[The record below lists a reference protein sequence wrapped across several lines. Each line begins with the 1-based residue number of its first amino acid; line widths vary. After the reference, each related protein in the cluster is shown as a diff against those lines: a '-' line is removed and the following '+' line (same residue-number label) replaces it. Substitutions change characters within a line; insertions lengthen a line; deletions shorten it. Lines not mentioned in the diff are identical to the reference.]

1 MARSAYRIRPRCNGK
16 PQLTTNNFACYIEP
30 IATWLAHPAAPAMPL
45 SKITT
50 PDSPALAELCDKLA
64 AAGADLDRTGRW
76 PAEQLRWCG
85 EAGVFEWFMDPRW
98 GGQGWSDEQTVRGYL
113 ALASACLTTTF
124 ILTQRTGACRR
135 IAGCENEALKERLLP
150 GLVSGQLFATVGIS
164 HLTTSRRH
172 LGKPALTAEETS
184 TGFRLDGLSP
194 WVTGAAAADAIVVA
208 AVATEKGE
216 PTDRE
221 LLIVV
226 PKDAPGLSV
235 ADPLPLVGLSASSTG
250 PVHLKGVE
258 LSRDWLIAGPV
269 PNVMQSG
276 IGGSTGGYET
286 TALAIGLAQAALELS
301 GNRSGPPTRDPV
313 AARRPHRRTRAIAKR
328 PTIGCAWRR
337 RLLQGVAPP
346 ASQHVRPPGNP
357 GGPLRRKRNRL
368 CRGSPGRPLVPRGFV
383 LPGLE
388 LPAARRQR
396 QPLRIGRNPRLE
408 HRPHALSTNRFPDQP
423 HPSAQLP
430 DHQSTALLSVR
441 PTKPLEGWL
450 KEVLKR
456 SADRVDIRSARG
468 INCRCRLLSARNRNQ
483 RILLGRCEDE
493 GWR

>member
-1 MARSAYRIRPRCNGK
+1 MLVTLKSLPGRPSSR
-16 PQLTTNNFACYIEP
+16 
-30 IATWLAHPAAPAMPL
+30 AAAMPI

-64 AAGADLDRTGRW
+64 AAGAELDRTGRW

-135 IAGCENEALKERLLP
+135 IAGCENQALKQRLLP
-150 GLVSGQLFATVGIS
+150 GLVSGELFATVGIS

-184 TGFRLDGLSP
+184 SGFRLDGLSP

-208 AVATEKGE
+208 AVATENGQ

-226 PKDAPGLSV
+226 PKDAPGLTI

-250 PVHLKGVE
+250 PVYFKGVE
-258 LSRDWLIAGPV
+258 ISRDWLIAGPT

-286 TALAIGLAQAALELS
+286 TALAIGLAQAALGFLATE
-301 GNRSGPPTRDPV
+301 
-313 AARRPHRRTRAIAKR
+313 AARRPEI
-328 PTIGCAWRR
+328 
-337 RLLQGVAPP
+337 QPP
-346 ASQHVRPPGNP
+346 LDA
-357 GGPLRRKRNRL
+357 L
-368 CRGSPGRPLVPRGFV
+368 
-383 LPGLE
+383 
-388 LPAARRQR
+388 AA
-396 QPLRIGRNPRLE
+396 E
-408 HRPHALSTNRFPDQP
+408 HQ
-423 HPSAQLP
+423 QLH
-430 DHQSTALLSVR
+430 DDLLSVVR
-441 PTKPLEGWL
+441 GDAACS
-450 KEVLKR
+450 KESLRQRANTFVLR
-456 SADRVDIRSARG
+456 ATQAA
-468 INCRCRLLSARNRNQ
+468 LSAAKGTGYVVGHPAGRWCREALFFLVWSCPQLVATANLCELAG
-483 RILLGRCEDE
+483 ILD
-493 GWR
+493 